1 MGSSYGN
8 KSIVLD
14 NLRFNVDPANKQ
26 SYPGS
31 GTTVYNTIKNS
42 SNSGTVS
49 GASFEPTN
57 AGYYIYD
64 GDDYISFNDGPN
76 IATGTNSITTDVWI
90 KNPTELGTTFK
101 SIFSYQNNS
110 GNSIFQLTQTTTERQ
125 LQYQYLNNVG
135 STNTLNLNGALET
148 DAWQNYT
155 IVHEKDELGTNIY
168 AYRNGTLYA
177 SQIGFENA
185 LSITNVEKFYLGSK
199 TGESNFYVGGIS
211 CMKVYNRDLT
221 AEEVKQNY
229 EALRPRFE

>member
-14 NLRFNVDPANKQ
+14 NLKFNVDPANKQ

-31 GTTVYNTIKNS
+31 GTTIYNTVKTGN
-42 SNSGTVS
+42 NGTVT
-49 GASFEPTN
+49 GATFSSTN

-64 GDDYISFNDGPN
+64 GNDYINFNDGPN
-76 IATGTNSITTDVWI
+76 IATGTYSITTDVWI
-90 KNPTELGTTFK
+90 KNPTELGTSLK

-110 GNSIFQLTQTTTERQ
+110 GDSIFQLTQTTTLSQ
-125 LQYQYLNNVG
+125 LQYQWVSSG
-135 STNTLNLNGALET
+135 TNTLNLNGALDS

-155 IVHEKDELGTNIY
+155 IVHEKDVLGTNIY
-168 AYRNGTLYA
+168 AYRNGALYA
-177 SQIGFENA
+177 SSTGYENA
-185 LSITNVEKFYLGSK
+185 LNLTDVEKFYLGSK
-199 TGESNFYVGGIS
+199 DGEDKFYIGGIS
-211 CMKVYNRDLT
+211 CMKVYSKVLT

>member
-14 NLRFNVDPANKQ
+14 NLKFNVDPANKQ

-31 GTTVYNTIKNS
+31 GTTVYNTVKNS

-49 GASFEPTN
+49 GATFEPTN
-57 AGYYIYD
+57 AGYYIYA
-64 GDDYISFNDGPN
+64 GDDFINFSDGPN
-76 IATGTNSITTDVWI
+76 IAAGTYSITTDVWI
-90 KNPTELGTTFK
+90 KNPTELGTSLK

-110 GNSIFQLTQTTTERQ
+110 GDSIFQLTQTTTERQ
-125 LQYQYLNNVG
+125 LQYQWVNDG
-135 STNTLNLNGALET
+135 TNTLNLNGALEA

-155 IVHEKDELGTNIY
+155 IVHEKDSLGTNIY
-168 AYRNGTLYA
+168 AYRNGVLYNSSVGYEKTL
-177 SQIGFENA
+177 N
-185 LSITNVEKFYLGSK
+185 ITDPEKLYIGSK
-199 TGESNFYVGGIS
+199 DGENRFYVGGIS
-211 CMKVYNRDLT
+211 CIKFYSKVLT